1 MRKKRGLF
9 FKNPVFVSGI
19 LGFAGIILFSA
30 GCAAPN
36 AQKRIADFSTAL
48 SIATTNTTDA
58 FETVDQ
64 KFYCTRVALLVNNYD
79 EKGFNPN
86 TEMHFL
92 TGQDLES
99 REQLFKGLQRY
110 AQKLA
115 DIMSDTQMKE
125 FDAETK
131 AFGKS
136 LQKLRENDAFKN
148 INSGAS
154 QTNIDA
160 FTTAVDVVGRFF
172 IDYKREK
179 GVREI
184 VADMK
189 QPIESICNT
198 LVSDI
203 GQPMDKAG
211 AGGFGLRNQSWI
223 QYEVMLK
230 EHISFIDHHKDKF
243 DPVTKAEAI
252 AKLPAIVEEQYK
264 ADLTLKAT
272 QDTLRKL
279 RMTHDELVK
288 AFDKT
293 CPTLENLIAELIDEG
308 KRVGKFYKSLA
319 KE

>member
-1 MRKKRGLF
+1 MSKKRVSF
-9 FKNPVFVSGI
+9 FKNPALVSGMI
-19 LGFAGIILFSA
+19 GLAGVVLFLA

-36 AQKRIADFSTAL
+36 AQKRIAAFSTAL
-48 SIATTNTTDA
+48 SIATTNTTEA

-64 KFYCTRVALLVNNYD
+64 KFYRTKVALLVNNYD

-92 TGQDLES
+92 TGQDLAV

-115 DIMSDTQMKE
+115 DIMSDAQLKE

-136 LQKLRENDAFKN
+136 LQKLSENDAFKN

-154 QTNIDA
+154 KANIDA
-160 FTTAVDVVGRFF
+160 FVTAVDVVGRFF
-172 IDYKREK
+172 IDYKRER

-189 QPIESICNT
+189 QPIENICNT
-198 LVSDI
+198 LISDI
-203 GQPMDKAG
+203 GQPMDKTG

-223 QYEVMLK
+223 QYDVMLK
-230 EHISFIDHHKDKF
+230 EHISFIDRNKDKF

-252 AKLPAIVEEQYK
+252 AKLPAIVEEQSK

-272 QDTLRKL
+272 QDTLKKL